1 MKLVDIKSETMFP
14 VLILGIPRILSRYG
28 NLSVRVTFLEPP
40 LFPSQKGNLL
50 ISSPY
55 YPK

>member
-28 NLSVRVTFLEPP
+28 NLSVRVTILDTP
-40 LFPSQKGNLL
+40 LFPSQKGSLL
-50 ISSPY
+50 LASHLS
-55 YPK
+55 